1 MANTNGSVIFSGEN
15 PGLTLYKPGTDEV
28 VAAVSYWR
36 SVYSASGDGNALL
49 LWVADGATDIAGAT
63 GTHIY
68 ADNAGMA
75 RIVADRF
82 TGHFE
87 NFRDRGFASAEPQQA
102 RFYQDGDGRWYH
114 RVVANIGDNVI
125 ELTWWTVLQHE
136 LIQRADFALGPSRWD
151 LATVI
156 CPCENATIVINNR
169 PIDGE
174 VRVTRTDD
182 DVKSSAFLAFSET
195 WLELS

>member
-15 PGLTLYKPGTDEV
+15 PGLTLFKPGTDEV
-28 VAAVSYWR
+28 VAVTSYWR
-36 SVYSASGDGNALL
+36 SVYSAAGDGNALL
-49 LWVADGATDIAGAT
+49 LWVAPGATDIAEAS

-75 RIVADRF
+75 RLVADRF
-82 TGHFE
+82 NAHFE
-87 NFRDRGFASAEPQQA
+87 NFRDRGFGSAEPKQA

-114 RVVANIGDNVI
+114 RVVANIGENVI
-125 ELTWWTVLQHE
+125 ELTWWSVLQHE
-136 LIQRADFALGPSRWD
+136 LIQRSDFALGPSRWD

-156 CPCENATIVINNR
+156 CPCENATITINNR
-169 PIDGE
+169 KVDGE

-195 WLELS
+195 WLERT